1 MARPIGEP
9 RFDPVRTFGS
19 RHGASMSDGKANH
32 LLLVEDDEVDVMTVV
47 AINQYLSLVEL
58 P

>member
-1 MARPIGEP
+1 
-9 RFDPVRTFGS
+9 
-19 RHGASMSDGKANH
+19 MSDGKANH